1 MLVGGMTRVEI
12 GSALLSDGA
21 TTAEV
26 SAAYVEH
33 LLAPWLRPGQIVIL
47 NNLSAQ
53 TNVRRRRLVEAARYQ
68 IRFLLAYSPDF
79 SPIELAFSR
88 LKTHLC
94 AARART
100 RGDLECAIATGLDRI
115 NPVDV
120 DG

>member
-88 LKTHLC
+88 LKTHGLYAQRHAP
-94 AARART
+94 AATWSARLPPDSI
-100 RGDLECAIATGLDRI
+100 GSIQ
-115 NPVDV
+115 
-120 DG
+120 